1 MTPAKNTA
9 YDEPPKSLRIH
20 LLRAVEVALEI
31 EETSPGRS
39 DTRHGTH
46 DSQHLVVH
54 DHELVQRWVKHRG
67 ISNILNME
75 RGNFDKAP
83 CDAKTLV
90 SDASNCAERYKNTL
104 PAHRALEFCGV
115 EDEAARLKQHRSTP
129 AHNMLPSGISLVSS
143 PTSSGGS
150 SSAAFPLS
158 ASASKAVLE
167 WGAGRERRAM
177 VASNPRRSRTICAY
191 FQEELSNLSKQA
203 AQE

>member
-9 YDEPPKSLRIH
+9 HDEPPKSLHNH
-20 LLRAVEVALEI
+20 LLRAVEVALEKQ
-31 EETSPGRS
+31 ETSPGRR

-46 DSQHLVVH
+46 DSQRLEAH
-54 DHELVQRWVKHRG
+54 DHALLQRWRKPRYRG
-67 ISNILNME
+67 FSNILIME
-75 RGNFDKAP
+75 RGNFHKAP
-83 CDAKTLV
+83 CDAN
-90 SDASNCAERYKNTL
+90 DASNCAERYKNTL

-115 EDEAARLKQHRSTP
+115 QDEAARLKQHRSTSAP
-129 AHNMLPSGISLVSS
+129 NMLPSGISLLVLS

-150 SSAAFPLS
+150 SSAAFPRS

-167 WGAGRERRAM
+167 WGMGRERRAM
-177 VASNPRRSRTICAY
+177 VASNPRRSRVICTY